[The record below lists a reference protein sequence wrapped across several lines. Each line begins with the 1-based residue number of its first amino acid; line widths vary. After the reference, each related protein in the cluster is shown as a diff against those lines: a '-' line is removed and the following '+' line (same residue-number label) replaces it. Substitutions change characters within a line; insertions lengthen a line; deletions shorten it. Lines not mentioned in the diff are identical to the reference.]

1 MKNTFIF
8 NQFDMVV
15 SMTQQTINDQL
26 THLLRTGTIHS
37 SFILAQVIE
46 DDDYVYKVLDDAS
59 QIPPNSAYINANIL
73 PQVNISNS
81 GLDITFV
88 LNMLSGT
95 AGFWVGSGPLARLHT
110 YDIDN
115 WSYGIDVNMDLFK
128 LEQDDIGKKITVP
141 PLVEDQLKNFTDK
154 MFSVNSL
161 LMDFESVDLIQFN
174 PTHTNAG
181 KSGDVGIEQMV
192 LFMQFYLKWLIA
204 SGNPYVLGYAINQN
218 DQSEVPTNEVVPDPL
233 KPVGTTYSMYCDA
246 VTPAKSN
253 LNFVLATKGGF
264 GHISGSPGTFDS
276 NWIGD
281 NEDINAKMIISHT
294 DLVESLILKPLYESL
309 QTSVFSQINGNIDV
323 SSGNNYENGKTLT
336 STGITYTISNVNS
349 GDDQYVNTMD
359 VTLNNK
365 DTSVDIVVKGHIQ
378 LYKEVD
384 KNMGFCTAKAHAG
397 GTVDWTG
404 TYSIE
409 ATKDEL
415 GNPTLKLTQSTTID
429 NCTSDS
435 DKNDCAKAFEWIG
448 KILGTILD
456 VITAGLDQGF
466 FTKLFDDLMDLHI
479 PNIGNIGAAF
489 GNISNAVR
497 TTILLPGG
505 QVFYFKTPSIDPE
518 GNFYL
523 QLTYKSEN

>member
-26 THLLRTGTIHS
+26 THLLRTGTIKS
-37 SFILAQVIE
+37 TFILAQVIE
-46 DDDYVYKVLDDAS
+46 GNNYVYKILDNAS

-81 GLDITFV
+81 GLDITFII
-88 LNMLSGT
+88 NMLSGT
-95 AGFWVGSGPLARLHT
+95 AAFWFGNGPMARLT
-110 YDIDN
+110 EFTIDN
-115 WSYGIDVNMDLFK
+115 WSYGIDVNMDIYK
-128 LEQDDIGKKITVP
+128 LEQDDIGKKIVVP
-141 PLVEDQLKNFTDK
+141 PLVENQLKNFTDK

-174 PTHTNAG
+174 PTHTSAG
-181 KSGDVGIEQMV
+181 KAGDIGIEQMV

-218 DQSEVPTNEVVPDPL
+218 DETQVPQNEEVPDSL

-246 VTPAKSN
+246 EKPEKSN

-264 GHISGSPGTFDS
+264 GHISGSPGTFDT

-281 NEDINAKMIISHT
+281 NEDINAKMIISHN
-294 DLVESLILKPLYESL
+294 DLVEALILKPLYQSL
-309 QTSVFSQINGNIDV
+309 QDNVYSQIKDNISVSAGNTYDA
-323 SSGNNYENGKTLT
+323 GKKVDA
-336 STGITYTISNVNS
+336 TGISYVISDIS
-349 GDDQYVNTMD
+349 TGDDQYVNKMN

-365 DTSVDIVVKGHIQ
+365 ETSVDITVKGHIQ

-384 KNMGFCTAKAHAG
+384 KNMGVCTAKAHAG

-404 TYSIE
+404 TFTIE
-409 ATKDEL
+409 CTKDEM
-415 GNPTLKLTQSTTID
+415 GNPTLKLTQCTTID
-429 NCTSDS
+429 NATQSS
-435 DKNDCAKAFEWIG
+435 DKNTCATAFEWIG

-456 VITAGLDQGF
+456 VLTLGLDQNF
-466 FTKLFDDLMDLHI
+466 FSKLFDDLMDLKI
-479 PNIGNIGAAF
+479 PKIGNIGNAF
-489 GNISNAVR
+489 VNISNSAR

-505 QVFYFKTPSIDPE
+505 QVFFFKTPSIDTE